1 MVATTRTKKGVWL
14 WAGAAVVVAV
24 LLLAAAAIR
33 FLIPAPLPE
42 VTGTTQ
48 IAANVYAFSPLST
61 DGSRLYF
68 RQIFAD
74 GPALVQVSVNGGD
87 ISTIPTTIHDAVI
100 SDISPDHSQLLITN
114 TDAQNAPFW
123 NLPLPAGSP
132 RRIGDIEAGFATWSP
147 DGKQLVLTK
156 DLDLYIANAD
166 GGNLRKLISSAHGF
180 PDRPYF
186 SPDGS
191 RIRFTS
197 HESQSNA
204 SSIWE
209 IRADGTNLHQLLS
222 GWHKLPHE
230 CCGRWTAD
238 GRYYVFASGTGDSS
252 DIFALPESSGLLHRS
267 VTEPIRLTF
276 GPLKFEGPMVS
287 PDGKKIFA
295 YGSQAHAEVVR
306 YDSQSKQLV
315 PFLGGLSATF
325 VSFSRDRKWIA
336 YTSLPSRALWRSRV
350 DGSERM
356 QLTSGGNPAVLPRWS
371 PDGKQIAYMSAEPGK
386 PWSIFLIAA
395 DGGSPKPLRPD
406 GLPGSDPTW
415 SADGTQL
422 AFGTGIAQGTQTS
435 TIAIMDMNTHQ
446 VSDLPGSD
454 AMFSPRWS
462 PDGRYLAALS
472 FEFPS
477 KKLFLYDFH
486 TRKWTPWITDVAG
499 VDYPAWT
506 ADSQSVEYQTADD
519 NPRIRRVKAGD
530 SHPQDLF
537 SLKGYRPFLGGFGAW
552 SDNAADDSRF
562 FTRNATSREIYAL
575 DVNFP

>member
-1 MVATTRTKKGVWL
+1 MWRKIRTHWNVS
-14 WAGAAVVVAV
+14 AAKHVQ
-24 LLLAAAAIR
+24 LL
-33 FLIPAPLPE
+33 PTPVPLPK

-48 IAANVYAFSPLST
+48 IAGNAYTFGALST

-68 RQIFAD
+68 RESLAD
-74 GPALVQVSVNGGD
+74 GPALAQVSVNGGD
-87 ISTIPTTIHDAVI
+87 VSLIPTTIHDAVI

-114 TDAQNAPFW
+114 SDAVNAPFW

-132 RRIGDIEAGFATWSP
+132 RRIGDIEAGFASWSP
-147 DGKQLVLTK
+147 DGKQLVFIK
-156 DLDLYIANAD
+156 DFDLYIANAD
-166 GGNLRKLISSAHGF
+166 GGNLRKLVSLTYGY
-180 PDRPYF
+180 PDRAYL

-191 RIRFTS
+191 RIRFS
-197 HESQSNA
+197 SRESQSNA
-204 SSIWE
+204 RSIWE
-209 IRADGTNLHQLLS
+209 VRADGTNLHQLLP
-222 GWHKLPHE
+222 GWHTPPRE

-267 VTEPIRLTF
+267 ISEPIRLTF
-276 GPLKFEGPMVS
+276 GPLKFEGPLVS
-287 PDGKKIFA
+287 PDGKKIFV
-295 YGSQAHAEVVR
+295 YGSQEHGELVR
-306 YDSQSKQLV
+306 YDSQSKQFI

-336 YTSLPSRALWRSRV
+336 YTSLPSHDLWRSRI
-350 DGSERM
+350 DGSERL
-356 QLTSGGNPAVLPRWS
+356 QLTSGSSPVALPRWS
-371 PDGKQIAYMSAEPGK
+371 PDGKQIAYMSAEQGK

-395 DGGSPKPLRPD
+395 DGGSPKLLRPD
-406 GLPGSDPTW
+406 GVPGSDPTW

-422 AFGTGIAQGTQTS
+422 AFGTAIPQGTQTS

-446 VSDLPGSD
+446 VSELPGSD
-454 AMFSPRWS
+454 GMFSPRWS

-472 FEFPS
+472 FEIPT

-486 TRKWTPWITDVAG
+486 TRKWTPWITDIGG

-506 ADSQSVEYQTADD
+506 ADSQYVEYQAASTGS
-519 NPRIRRVKAGD
+519 NPKIRRVKLGD

-537 SLKGYRPFLGGFGAW
+537 SLKGYQPFNGGFGAW
-552 SDNAADDSRF
+552 SDNAADDSRL

-575 DVNFP
+575 DVDFP